1 MRMRLFDFIVV
12 WRLAG
17 AAILCMPF
25 LASGADRA
33 SGQAPVLQDPH
44 YGDGLFHFYQTRY
57 FTSITSLMVSQHFE
71 RMPHHAD
78 EAEILRGGLL
88 LSYGL
93 HREAGEIFAKLIEKG
108 ASPPVRDRAWFYL
121 AKIRYQRGFL
131 AEATEALGRIDKYL
145 PADLQE
151 ERVLLDANVR
161 MALGDYAG
169 AVSILEGAA
178 KGKGAGL
185 YAQYNLGVAL
195 VRNGDFTGGSAQLE
209 AVGRLPATRDAARGM
224 ADEEFLSL
232 RDKANVAL
240 GFAALQDQRPEDA
253 RTFLQRVR
261 LNGAQSNKALL
272 GFGWAAAALSAPQ
285 KALVPWTELAQRESS
300 DAAVLEARIAVPYA
314 LAELKAYGQSLAR
327 YTEAIHDFDREGVAL
342 DESVAAI
349 REGKLLEGL
358 LENNPGEEMG
368 WFWTIRQLPAMPHA
382 GHLTP
387 LLAEHQFQEAFKNYR
402 DLHFLDRNLHQWADS
417 LGVFHDMLANRRV
430 AYAERLPKVLAQA
443 GQTYLGTARQ
453 QRDGLAAELAQAE
466 RVADGVA
473 FANARERDLLAR
485 RESVQAALARHGDD
499 PEAAG
504 ARDRHR
510 LASGALVWQLAQAY
524 PGRVWDAKK
533 AMRSV
538 DAGLDE
544 ATRRESAL
552 AQAQRDEPARFEQF
566 AQRIAALQG
575 RLQGLIPRVAALTRE
590 QQGVVQ
596 DLAVAELVRQ
606 KERLAEYTTQ
616 ARFAVAQLY
625 DRATASRSHDDAPA
639 R

>member
-1 MRMRLFDFIVV
+1 MRLMDSIVV
-12 WRLAG
+12 RHLAG
-17 AAILCMPF
+17 AVVLCVPF
-25 LASGADRA
+25 LASAADRVP
-33 SGQAPVLQDPH
+33 GQAPVIEDPH

-57 FTSITSLMVSQHFE
+57 FTAITSVMVSQHFG

-93 HREAGEIFAKLIEKG
+93 HREAGEIFARLIEKG
-108 ASPPVRDRAWFYL
+108 ASAPVRDRAWFYL
-121 AKIRYQRGFL
+121 AKIRYQRGLL
-131 AEATEALGRIDKYL
+131 AEAAEALGRIEKYL

-169 AVSILEGAA
+169 AVSILEDAA

-185 YAQYNLGVAL
+185 YVQFNLGVAL
-195 VRNGDFTGGSAQLE
+195 IRNGDTPGGSAQLE
-209 AVGRLPATRDAARGM
+209 AVGRLPATRNAARGM

-253 RTFLQRVR
+253 RTSLQRVR
-261 LNGAQSNKALL
+261 LHGAQSGKALL
-272 GFGWAAAALSAPQ
+272 GLGWAEAALNAPQ
-285 KALVPWTELAQRESS
+285 KALVPWTELARRQSS

-327 YTEAIHDFDREGVAL
+327 YTEAIHDFERESVAL
-342 DESVAAI
+342 DESVTAI
-349 REGKLLEGL
+349 REGKLLQGL

-368 WFWTIRQLPAMPHA
+368 WFWNIRQLPTMPQA
-382 GHLTP
+382 GHLAP
-387 LLAEHQFQEAFKNYR
+387 ILAEHQFQEAFKNYR
-402 DLHFLDRNLHQWADS
+402 DLRFLDHNLRQWGDS
-417 LGVFHDMLANRRV
+417 LGVFNDMLANRQV
-430 AYAERLPKVLAQA
+430 AYAERLPKVLALA
-443 GQTYLGTARQ
+443 GKPGIDSARQ
-453 QRDGLAAELAQAE
+453 RRDALAAALAHAG
-466 RVADGVA
+466 RAADGVA
-473 FANARERDLLAR
+473 FASARERDLLAR
-485 RESVQAALARHGDD
+485 LESVRDALARHGDD
-499 PEAAG
+499 PEAVG

-510 LASGALVWQLAQAY
+510 LASGALIWQLAQAY
-524 PGRVWDAKK
+524 PDRVWEARK

-538 DAGLDE
+538 DMGLEE
-544 ATRRESAL
+544 ATLRESAL
-552 AQAQRDEPARFEQF
+552 AQAQRDEPARFEKF
-566 AQRIAALQG
+566 AQRIVALQG

-590 QQGVVQ
+590 QQGVAQ

-606 KERLAEYTTQ
+606 KERLVEYNAQ

-625 DRATASRSHDDAPA
+625 DRATASRSSDDASA